1 MSSHSPLPF
10 IPACL
15 TCAHPRWGKFR
26 HPLLL
31 EALPAFLLLQVWAD
45 VFLRVLLPADILK
58 SASQPLSHYRLLVTA
73 EPIREWTN
81 KLGWHHQ
88 LDGHEFE
95 QALGVGDGQGGLA
108 CCSPRGHRESDTT
121 EWLNWNKLGKWGLGF
136 RNKVEAYLSKL
147 RTKGQ
152 VMRGADT
159 ECPRPTHTHT
169 HTHTHIPSC
178 WSQSCFSL
186 LQQIFLAP
194 ITPYTQFW
202 ALKTQK

>member
-1 MSSHSPLPF
+1 MSLVAKSSKCFFKKIKFPSQISSPSDDS
-10 IPACL
+10 
-15 TCAHPRWGKFR
+15 
-26 HPLLL
+26 LLSSYSGSGQMS
-31 EALPAFLLLQVWAD
+31 FC
-45 VFLRVLLPADILK
+45 VLLPTDILK
-58 SASQPLSHYRLLVTA
+58 SASQPLSHYRLLVIA

-169 HTHTHIPSC
+169 HTPSC

-186 LQQIFLAP
+186 LQQISLAP